1 MQMHA
6 LYKARGREPDPG
18 MYRTMDDNIGL
29 MLEFQGILCDELT
42 SALEKEDAAKTAALL
57 EEQRNFVKKHLTNW
71 VYSFT
76 ADVQKYAERDFY
88 KGVAKITS
96 GFLKKE
102 TELLKEGV
110 SAWDIG

>member
-6 LYKARGREPDPG
+6 LYKARGWEPDPNV
-18 MYRTMDDNIGL
+18 YRTMDDNIGL
-29 MLEFQGILCDELT
+29 MLEYQGILCDELT
-42 SALEKEDAAKTAALL
+42 AALEAEDTEKASALLL
-57 EEQRNFVKKHLTNW
+57 EQKEFLKKHLTNW

-76 ADVQKYAERDFY
+76 GDVIRYAERDFY
-88 KGVAKITS
+88 KGTAKVTN

-110 SAWDIG
+110 SAWDIV